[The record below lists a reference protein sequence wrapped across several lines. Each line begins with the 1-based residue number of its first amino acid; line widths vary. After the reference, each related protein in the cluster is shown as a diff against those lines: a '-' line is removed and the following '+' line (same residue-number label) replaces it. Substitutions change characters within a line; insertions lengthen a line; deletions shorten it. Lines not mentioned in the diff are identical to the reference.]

1 MEDLCKDKWEDVL
14 NAETLDD
21 TQVTQDKKNMNNA
34 NTEQCERLIGGCNE
48 AHCLEKLYVFYSEE
62 MKIWFDCM
70 LD

>member
-1 MEDLCKDKWEDVL
+1 MWGH
-14 NAETLDD
+14 
-21 TQVTQDKKNMNNA
+21 A